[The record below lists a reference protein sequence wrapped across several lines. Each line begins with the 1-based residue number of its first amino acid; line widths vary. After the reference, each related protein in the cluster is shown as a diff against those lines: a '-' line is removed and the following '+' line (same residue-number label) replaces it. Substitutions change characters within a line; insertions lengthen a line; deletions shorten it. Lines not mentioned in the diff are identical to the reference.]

1 MHSMRP
7 DIQVLRAI
15 AVLSVLIFHFNLPGL
30 GKGFLG
36 VDIFFVISGFL
47 MSRVILDSLDQA
59 RFSAS
64 TFYLRRARRLL
75 PAAWA
80 VLLLTTLAAP
90 WVLGPAALRDYA
102 AQLGG
107 AMSFSANIVLWQ
119 QSGYFDSSAD
129 LKPLLHTWS
138 LALEEQYYF
147 VLPLVLIWAG
157 QRWRGWLLLALALAS
172 AGLCLWLNDE
182 APSASFYL
190 LPSRAWELILGSL
203 CALPA
208 VRERVRSLPA
218 RIDSAWLALPI
229 MASSLIWGWDEV
241 HPRTDALLV
250 CLATAILILWPSAAL
265 SRSHLVMRT
274 LGWVGDVSYSLYLVH
289 WPVLALARHVWLD
302 GLPASVSWA
311 LLVLIFPLAWLS
323 HRLVEQPFRKVDT
336 WPALGRQLLWLGVPL
351 LVTCAVLFWR
361 IQQPEGQQWAQ
372 VLQPN
377 FGLGPSCE
385 FEAAFAPKP
394 GCQTREHAHT
404 LVWGDSYAMHLIG
417 GIRASSPHG
426 QGVIQATRSVCAP
439 LLDMARLMPDDPA
452 DRARRCLAFNESVL
466 QWLAHA
472 PEVEYVVL
480 SSRWQYLFDD
490 PVVNAQ
496 GQFITPDANE
506 MAASLGR
513 TVARLHALHKK
524 VVVVSPPP
532 SLGADVDLGVCA
544 ERLGMGLLTTSERV
558 DQRCRFALSAARQSQ
573 SQVTTLMGLFPDQA
587 DVDVID
593 LADFNCHQGLCE
605 SVVAQT
611 PIYRD
616 AGHLSQVGS
625 TRMGMQMNLGQRIV
639 QQAH

>member
-1 MHSMRP
+1 MRP

-107 AMSFSANIVLWQ
+107 AMSFSANNVLWQ

-250 CLATAILILWPSAAL
+250 CLATAILIL
-265 SRSHLVMRT
+265 
-274 LGWVGDVSYSLYLVH
+274 
-289 WPVLALARHVWLD
+289 
-302 GLPASVSWA
+302 
-311 LLVLIFPLAWLS
+311 
-323 HRLVEQPFRKVDT
+323 
-336 WPALGRQLLWLGVPL
+336 
-351 LVTCAVLFWR
+351 
-361 IQQPEGQQWAQ
+361 
-372 VLQPN
+372 
-377 FGLGPSCE
+377 
-385 FEAAFAPKP
+385 
-394 GCQTREHAHT
+394 
-404 LVWGDSYAMHLIG
+404 
-417 GIRASSPHG
+417 
-426 QGVIQATRSVCAP
+426 
-439 LLDMARLMPDDPA
+439 
-452 DRARRCLAFNESVL
+452 
-466 QWLAHA
+466 
-472 PEVEYVVL
+472 
-480 SSRWQYLFDD
+480 
-490 PVVNAQ
+490 
-496 GQFITPDANE
+496 
-506 MAASLGR
+506 
-513 TVARLHALHKK
+513 
-524 VVVVSPPP
+524 
-532 SLGADVDLGVCA
+532 
-544 ERLGMGLLTTSERV
+544 
-558 DQRCRFALSAARQSQ
+558 
-573 SQVTTLMGLFPDQA
+573 
-587 DVDVID
+587 
-593 LADFNCHQGLCE
+593 
-605 SVVAQT
+605 
-611 PIYRD
+611 
-616 AGHLSQVGS
+616 
-625 TRMGMQMNLGQRIV
+625 
-639 QQAH
+639 